1 MSKNWAVIDERFGDA
16 RGARNPHHDAIA
28 SARSSAARRVLS
40 PFSPAAPAGRAGFSS
55 VMAPNLDGDTYWFH
69 RQLDFRDLSRK

>member
-1 MSKNWAVIDERFGDA
+1 
-16 RGARNPHHDAIA
+16 
-28 SARSSAARRVLS
+28 LS